1 MSLWL
6 YLCVVVVDAEEEDE
20 DPFFANEQK
29 TFEIEF
35 VTFLPLF
42 FLRFQQIIQFYD
54 FLYFYNT
61 FIFKRLSALSCC
73 VAWGQVYKLYRN
85 ATEVFKEKLQ
95 RKERNLLLHIKNLIR
110 KSLIKPGCH
119 ILFTDAFAT
128 HCCVFSKSLYRWPS
142 LFAVLIFAVST
153 IRGPGN
159 RGKLQIVREKVQI

>member
-1 MSLWL
+1 MDIMGSVYGTPNGNW
-6 YLCVVVVDAEEEDE
+6 YFKFHAEEKRLRTPGIKPINVIYLMSNIFTTEKCSNQKCRCGCTCVLSSSMRRKKMKIL
-20 DPFFANEQK
+20 FFANEQK

-95 RKERNLLLHIKNLIR
+95 RKERNLLLHPQIKFEN
-110 KSLIKPGCH
+110 P
-119 ILFTDAFAT
+119 
-128 HCCVFSKSLYRWPS
+128 
-142 LFAVLIFAVST
+142 
-153 IRGPGN
+153 
-159 RGKLQIVREKVQI
+159 